1 MLHHCT
7 TQQGMLKFLLIII
20 LLCLPPYG
28 WIALLIWAAIA
39 MGGDKKKE
47 GERSSAPTAPQPP
60 APTERKP
67 EYEPV
72 HIKVNNGR
80 CDVYSA
86 ATGAYLR
93 SVGSGVAQASVG
105 GNYIAVVNT
114 NGCLDIYQAA
124 TGCYIRR
131 MSNDAV
137 SAQIQGDDVA
147 ITNKSGRTD
156 IYDVATGCY
165 KRML

>member
-1 MLHHCT
+1 MF
-7 TQQGMLKFLLIII
+7 KFLIILI

-39 MGGDKKKE
+39 MGGDKKEE
-47 GERSSAPTAPQPP
+47 GRRSSGSAPSAPPP
-60 APTERKP
+60 APAEHKP

-72 HIKVNNGR
+72 NIKVNNGR

-86 ATGAYLR
+86 ATGGYR
-93 SVGSGVAQASVG
+93 YFVGSDVVQASVG
-105 GNYIAVVNT
+105 GDFIATVNKS
-114 NGCLDIYQAA
+114 GRVDIYRVS
-124 TGCYIRR
+124 TGCYLFMITT
-131 MSNDAV
+131 DAV

>member
-1 MLHHCT
+1 MF
-7 TQQGMLKFLLIII
+7 KFLIILV

-39 MGGDKKKE
+39 MGGGKKKE
-47 GERSSAPTAPQPP
+47 GCRSSSSAPSAP
-60 APTERKP
+60 AEHKP
-67 EYEPV
+67 ECELV
-72 HIKVNNGR
+72 NIKVNNGR

-93 SVGSGVAQASVG
+93 SVGSGVVQASVG

>member
-1 MLHHCT
+1 MPSVK
-7 TQQGMLKFLLIII
+7 GMFKFLIILI

-39 MGGDKKKE
+39 MGGSKKE
-47 GERSSAPTAPQPP
+47 EGRRSSGPAPSAPPP
-60 APTERKP
+60 APAEHKP

-72 HIKVNNGR
+72 NIKVNNGR

-93 SVGSGVAQASVG
+93 SVGSDAVQASVG
-105 GNYIAVVNT
+105 GNYIAVVSK
-114 NGCLDIYQAA
+114 NGCSDIYQAA

>member
-1 MLHHCT
+1 
-7 TQQGMLKFLLIII
+7 MLKFIII
-20 LLCLPPYG
+20 IVLLCLPPYG
-28 WIALLIWAAIA
+28 WIALFIWGAIA
-39 MGGDKKKE
+39 MGGNKKE
-47 GERSSAPTAPQPP
+47 ETRSAAPSAPQPP
-60 APTERKP
+60 ATEERKP

-72 HIKVNNGR
+72 NIKVNNGR

-86 ATGAYLR
+86 ANGCYLR
-93 SVGSGVAQASVG
+93 SVGSDVVQASVG
-105 GNYIAVVNT
+105 GNYLAVVNQS
-114 NGCLDIYQAA
+114 GCLDIYQAS

-137 SAQIQGDDVA
+137 NAQIQGEDVA

-156 IYDVATGCY
+156 IYDVTTGCY